1 MNSPPKLLVI
11 GGYSAGKTHFG
22 AQLLSRLQSRTCT
35 FQLREASPS
44 LVLLEEAL
52 VRLSEGMTTSHT
64 SRELFGTILLP
75 IVDTVGRQVDVVW
88 PEFGGEQVDDF
99 VATRRMSSEWIG
111 RIEEANSWILML
123 RLMQLRTDEDLV
135 NKAYDSAVDQPADK
149 TQPLERSDAIGH
161 GAWSAQARLLEL
173 MQMLLYFKEASL
185 RSRVSIPR
193 LTVLLSCWDELAK
206 PEGTVPS
213 SVLQE
218 YLPLFADFL
227 TANWMPNEFA
237 IYGLSA
243 DQKLNLDR
251 HSGRSRQDQR
261 TERPS
266 LPFHHE
272 MHRDRGTFVPRC
284 SWVRC

>member
-44 LVLLEEAL
+44 LALLEEAL

-64 SRELFGTILLP
+64 SRELYGTILLP
-75 IVDTVGRQVDVVW
+75 IVDAAGRQVDVVW

-99 VATRRMSSEWIG
+99 VATRRMSAEWID

-135 NKAYDSAVDQPADK
+135 NKPYDSAVDQVADE
-149 TQPLERSDAIGH
+149 TQSPERHDSVGH

-185 RSRVSIPR
+185 RSKVSIPR

-218 YLPLFADFL
+218 YLPLFAEFL
-227 TANWMPNEFA
+227 MANWMHDQFA

-243 DQKLNLDR
+243 LSRPLRNDVPDEEFRRLGPEKFGYVIEPD
-251 HSGRSRQDQR
+251 GRKNRDL
-261 TERPS
+261 T
-266 LPFHHE
+266 LPLKTVLGF
-272 MHRDRGTFVPRC
+272 
-284 SWVRC
+284 